1 MLLIREIKR
10 IQGIIRDLLYKYHSL
25 LRTTRASFS
34 FLRSCVCTLRFHQG
48 LQCSSNIS
56 VNTLGRCG
64 RRIVT
69 NEGDREQD
77 REKGQ
82 DVGER
87 SKGVEKRT
95 KRGRVREGQRERV
108 GGREGWRERERQSE
122 RGGAIEVGEEKKREG
137 GSKRGWRM
145 GEEDTKRPYA
155 VEGPRETTTGTVSE
169 NRIRGEQVTGGRE
182 PVRVAGGG
190 VSSFSTPVL
199 PRTAQSGA

>member
-1 MLLIREIKR
+1 M
-10 IQGIIRDLLYKYHSL
+10 
-25 LRTTRASFS
+25 RA
-34 FLRSCVCTLRFHQG
+34 CTLRSHQG

-69 NEGDREQD
+69 NEGDREED

-87 SKGVEKRT
+87 SEGVERRT
-95 KRGRVREGQRERV
+95 K
-108 GGREGWRERERQSE
+108 RERERE
-122 RGGAIEVGEEKKREG
+122 RVARL
-137 GSKRGWRM
+137 
-145 GEEDTKRPYA
+145 GEEDTKRPCA
-155 VEGPRETTTGTVSE
+155 AEGARETTTTTTGTVSE

>member
-1 MLLIREIKR
+1 M
-10 IQGIIRDLLYKYHSL
+10 
-25 LRTTRASFS
+25 
-34 FLRSCVCTLRFHQG
+34 
-48 LQCSSNIS
+48 
-56 VNTLGRCG
+56 NTLGRCG

-77 REKGQ
+77 GEKGQ

-87 SKGVEKRT
+87 SKGVERRT
-95 KRGRVREGQRERV
+95 KRDRDRERVREGV
-108 GGREGWRERERQSE
+108 
-122 RGGAIEVGEEKKREG
+122 REG
-137 GSKRGWRM
+137 GGWEKRMRSDRTQWR
-145 GEEDTKRPYA
+145 D
-155 VEGPRETTTGTVSE
+155 RETTTGTVSE